1 MSMALASERLLALLV
16 REIAAFEAAV
26 AELEDE
32 IPDTDDAAGDG
43 EAGGAAA
50 DDAPGAP
57 ASGETAAG
65 RKRRSA
71 GGVAGARRKAAKAIS
86 HGSSAMTAAVRRMSP
101 KERIEHIGQMGRVLD
116 KLLEMRR
123 LERLAEA
130 GGPQDD
136 AEAARLGAELLSQL
150 RGLDARRRRG
160 ELLFGPALMPETA
173 GEPGGGAQ
181 DAPTDAADKME
192 AAGDEPAA
200 AGAARA
206 ADPAG
211 GGR

>member
-1 MSMALASERLLALLV
+1 MALASERLLALLV

-32 IPDTDDAAGDG
+32 IPEIDGATGNGEAADAAA
-43 EAGGAAA
+43 AGT
-50 DDAPGAP
+50 PGAP
-57 ASGETAAG
+57 ASGETAAA

-71 GGVAGARRKAAKAIS
+71 GGAAGATRKAAKVRFD
-86 HGSSAMTAAVRRMSP
+86 GGSAMTAAVRRMSP

-160 ELLFGPALMPETA
+160 ELLFGPELVPETA
-173 GEPGGGAQ
+173 GEPGSGAQ
-181 DAPTDAADKME
+181 DAPADRQGKTE
-192 AAGDEPAA
+192 AAGDEPAVTGA
-200 AGAARA
+200 PGAAT
-206 ADPAG
+206 G